1 MKPCCEPLLTAF
13 TKWRGRKGAPSTI
26 VTCPEDN
33 QQLRHREHPL
43 PLADLD
49 GSGVARPVPN
59 KRRSGRD
66 DHRVSILKRPA
77 SAPAQPAKR
86 VRVEPSLP
94 ADSGGAA
101 GSGGVPAD
109 SGGAAGSGGGNS
121 AAFTPPVAQDRCK
134 ARTWNNGKGGQ
145 CSSFPMPEGR
155 YCKRHRGALA
165 HGDVEGEIPP
175 EKLRQFMRA
184 RQ

>member
-134 ARTWNNGKGGQ
+134 ARTWNNGTASGTEVRWRMEMWREKSLPK
-145 CSSFPMPEGR
+145 SSDSSCAQGSECGR
-155 YCKRHRGALA
+155 RCLCAS
-165 HGDVEGEIPP
+165 VS
-175 EKLRQFMRA
+175 
-184 RQ
+184 

>member
-1 MKPCCEPLLTAF
+1 M
-13 TKWRGRKGAPSTI
+13 
-26 VTCPEDN
+26 
-33 QQLRHREHPL
+33 
-43 PLADLD
+43 
-49 GSGVARPVPN
+49 ARPVSK

-86 VRVEPSLP
+86 VRVEPSL
-94 ADSGGAA
+94 
-101 GSGGVPAD
+101 PAD

-165 HGDVEGEIPP
+165 HGDVEGGRAPS
-175 EKLRQFMRA
+175 LQQFMRA